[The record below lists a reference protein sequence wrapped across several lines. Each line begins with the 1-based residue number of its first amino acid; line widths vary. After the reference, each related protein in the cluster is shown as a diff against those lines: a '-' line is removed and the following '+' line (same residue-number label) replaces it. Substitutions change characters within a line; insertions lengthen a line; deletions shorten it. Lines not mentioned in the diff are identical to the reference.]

1 MLWNGGQSIWSRF
14 AAIRVDLDFFESSF
28 SKAKADIES
37 LQTMIRD
44 HLSLNQERRN
54 FVLTV
59 LAAIFLPLSFVTSLF
74 GMNMTSPTQEGPASF
89 SAWVNNTIDGLPS
102 DLGDQTRT
110 LVSTISTSGTL
121 TWTWTHFAIFAVCL
135 TMTLPISL
143 TRGNLVRIVVHF
155 AQHYRT
161 YWRALAIPPSVVFV
175 FLSIFGKY
183 LRLYPMLFASWG
195 ANGLL
200 LLFEIGKVYLA
211 WQSKS
216 HRSFWTSILVLTA
229 ICFLFEMLGFFVI
242 GSIIFGY
249 FPWMLLPWVW
259 IIFRWIQS
267 VRTNHSQRR
276 HDTRL
281 QYPNIST

>member
-14 AAIRVDLDFFESSF
+14 AAIRVDLEFFDSRF
-28 SKAKADIES
+28 SEAKADIES
-37 LQTMIRD
+37 LQTMMRD

-74 GMNMTSPTQEGPASF
+74 GMNMTSPTQEGPVSF
-89 SAWVNNTIDGLPS
+89 STWVNNTIDGLPS

-121 TWTWTHFAIFAVCL
+121 TWSWTQFAIFAVCL
-135 TMTLPISL
+135 TMTLPLSL
-143 TRGNLVRIVVHF
+143 TLGNLVRIIVHV
-155 AQHYRT
+155 AQQYRT

-183 LRLYPMLFASWG
+183 LPLYPFLFASWG
-195 ANGLL
+195 VNGLL
-200 LLFEIGKVYLA
+200 ALFEIGKVYLA

-229 ICFLFEMLGFFVI
+229 ICFLFELLGYIVI
-242 GSIIFGY
+242 WSIVFWY

-267 VRTNHSQRR
+267 VRTNRSQRR
-276 HDTRL
+276 QDSRPQNPT
-281 QYPNIST
+281 NST